1 MERFVENRMTS
12 AFKYLGREASVFFGH
27 LYRMWTYIPAIAL
40 EIRNVF
46 FYRGEIV
53 KQFYWIGVESLPL
66 VCLISVFTGMAIS
79 IQTAYQMS
87 DYVPRYMVG
96 AIVVKS
102 TVLELAPTMMSLVI
116 AGRVGA
122 GIASEIGT
130 MKVSE
135 QVDALQS
142 MAVDPVGYLM
152 MPRVLGGLIMVP
164 VLVIFA
170 ELVSIGGGFAIAILK
185 MGLSPAEFIKGMRL
199 DFYIYDVFVGLVKAM
214 AYGGLITFIGSY
226 MGLETKG
233 GAAGVGAAATSS
245 VVLSSA
251 LILISDWFITSTLL
265 HI

>member
-1 MERFVENRMTS
+1 MT
-12 AFKYLGREASVFFGH
+12 ALFKRIGRGTYSFFGH
-27 LYRMWTYIPAIAL
+27 LYRMWTYVRAL
-40 EIRNVF
+40 LPELRNVY
-46 FYRGEIV
+46 FYRRQIV
-53 KQFYWIGVESLPL
+53 EQFYWIGVETLPL

-96 AIVVKS
+96 SIVVKS
-102 TVLELAPTMMSLVI
+102 TVLELAPTMMALVI
-116 AGRVGA
+116 AGRVGS

-164 VLVIFA
+164 VLVVFA
-170 ELVSIGGGFAIAILK
+170 EVVSIGGGFAIAVLR
-185 MGLSPAEFIKGMRL
+185 MGLSPSEFIKGMRL
-199 DFYIYDVFVGLVKAM
+199 DFFPYDVFVGLVKAM
-214 AYGGLITFIGSY
+214 SYGSLITFIGSY

-251 LILISDWFITSTLL
+251 LILISDYFITNTLL

>member
-1 MERFVENRMTS
+1 MT
-12 AFKYLGREASVFFGH
+12 ALFKFIGRRAYGFFGH
-27 LYRMWTYIPAIAL
+27 LYRMWTYALASAL
-40 EIRNVF
+40 EVRNVY
-46 FYRGEIV
+46 FYRRQIIE
-53 KQFYWIGVESLPL
+53 QFYWIGIETLPL

-96 AIVVKS
+96 SIVVKS
-102 TVLELAPTMMSLVI
+102 TVLELAPTMMALVI

-164 VLVIFA
+164 VLVVFS
-170 ELVSIGGGFAIAILK
+170 EVVSIGGGFAIAVLK
-185 MGLSPAEFIKGMRL
+185 MGLAPAEFIKGMQL
-199 DFYIYDVFVGLVKAM
+199 NFYAYDVFVGLIKAM
-214 AYGGLITFIGSY
+214 CYGWLITFIGSY

-233 GAAGVGAAATSS
+233 GAAGVGAAATTS
-245 VVLSSA
+245 VVISSA
-251 LILISDWFITSTLL
+251 LILISDWFITDLLL

>member
-1 MERFVENRMTS
+1 MT
-12 AFKYLGREASVFFGH
+12 ALFRRIGRGTYGFFGH
-27 LYRMWTYIPAIAL
+27 LYRMWTYILASFL
-40 EIRNVF
+40 ELRNVY
-46 FYRGEIV
+46 FYRRQIIE
-53 KQFYWIGVESLPL
+53 QFYWIGVETLPL

-96 AIVVKS
+96 SIVVKS
-102 TVLELAPTMMSLVI
+102 TVLELAPTMMALVI

-152 MPRVLGGLIMVP
+152 MPRVLGGMIMVP
-164 VLVIFA
+164 VLVVFA
-170 ELVSIGGGFAIAILK
+170 EVVSIGGGFAIAVLK
-185 MGLSPAEFIKGMRL
+185 MGISSGEFVKGMRL
-199 DFYIYDVFVGLVKAM
+199 DFYTYDVFVGLVKAM
-214 AYGGLITFIGSY
+214 TYGGLITFIGSY

-251 LILISDWFITSTLL
+251 LILISDYFITNTLL

>member
-1 MERFVENRMTS
+1 MPYTEVALNSLFRF
-12 AFKYLGREASVFFGH
+12 LGHRTALFFIH
-27 LYRMWTYIPAIAL
+27 LYKMWTYVPDAVL
-40 EIRNVF
+40 EVRNVY
-46 FYRGEIV
+46 FYRREII
-53 KQFYWIGVESLPL
+53 KQFHWIGVQTLPL

-96 AIVVKS
+96 SIVVKS
-102 TVLELAPTMMSLVI
+102 TVLELAPTMMALVI

-152 MPRVLGGLIMVP
+152 MPRVLGGLVMVP
-164 VLVIFA
+164 VLVVFA
-170 ELVSIGGGFAIAILK
+170 EVVSIGGGFAIAVLK
-185 MGLSPAEFIKGMRL
+185 MGLSPGEFVKGMRL
-199 DFYIYDVFVGLVKAM
+199 DFYAYDVFVGLVKAM

-233 GAAGVGAAATSS
+233 GAAGVGTAATSS

-251 LILISDWFITSTLL
+251 LILISDWFITNTLL